1 MKTDSE
7 IFTHGVRSYWRS
19 EVLGV
24 ARPYCCDADRQ
35 WNKEIY

>member
-19 EVLGV
+19 EC
-24 ARPYCCDADRQ
+24 ARWTCARCG
-35 WNKEIY
+35 